1 MNAGILGRHVGQDRI
16 TLKVM
21 EQTHG
26 PETQLIQRAI
36 AGDGDAFGLLVEPYL
51 GLFAAGIQRIL
62 QDSQDTQDAL
72 QEALITL
79 YRQLHR
85 FEGKSKFS
93 TWAYR
98 VCLNEALMARR
109 SKIRRREDAFEEFL
123 PHDTPDGHHMGREG
137 LKEMSQEADA
147 FEKVEEAQIRER
159 VRAGLDQ
166 LSTEQREVF
175 VLRDLEGMETEEV
188 AEMLGISRGLVRQ
201 RLHRARLGLRSYLQP
216 MLSPAG
222 RG

>member
-1 MNAGILGRHVGQDRI
+1 MRSDIPGSRVVQDRI
-16 TLKVM
+16 ILEVM
-21 EQTHG
+21 EQIHG
-26 PETQLIQRAI
+26 PETQLIERAI

-72 QEALITL
+72 QEALLTI
-79 YRQLHR
+79 YKQLHR

-109 SKIRRREDAFEEFL
+109 SKVRRREDAFEEFL
-123 PHDTPDGHHMGREG
+123 PHETPDGHHMGREG
-137 LKEMSQEADA
+137 LKDMSQDSDA
-147 FEKVEEAQIRER
+147 FEKVEEAQIREK
-159 VRAGLDQ
+159 VKAGLDQ
-166 LSTEQREVF
+166 LNSEQREVF
-175 VLRDLEGMETEEV
+175 VLRDLEGLETEEV

-201 RLHRARLGLRSYLQP
+201 RLHRARLGLRTYLQP
-216 MLSPAG
+216 LLSPA